1 MTATTP
7 RPGVDINTANRLQGN
22 ARLTALAGVTLVGL
36 FAAQVVTVIL
46 GVRNVLTAHVVIGL
60 LLTPVVGVKLASV
73 CWRMVRYYLGDRR
86 YTARGAPPMY
96 LRVLGPV
103 LILLTVTLLG
113 SGLLLY
119 IGPHS
124 LYAVTLRTHKVIFYP
139 WLLALLAHLV
149 PHYLNAVRLAA
160 ADLFARTRARI
171 DVIGV
176 GGSRARRAALI
187 AALAAGVALAFVLYR
202 YVPGYQQAHPH
213 H

>member
-1 MTATTP
+1 M
-7 RPGVDINTANRLQGN
+7 
-22 ARLTALAGVTLVGL
+22 
-36 FAAQVVTVIL
+36 
-46 GVRNVLTAHVVIGL
+46 
-60 LLTPVVGVKLASV
+60 
-73 CWRMVRYYLGDRR
+73 
-86 YTARGAPPMY
+86 
-96 LRVLGPV
+96 
-103 LILLTVTLLG
+103 TVTLLG

-187 AALAAGVALAFVLYR
+187 AALAAGAVLAFALYR